1 MRKTLA
7 VFSVSILSIAVA
19 TASLAG
25 ASPKR
30 ILIYGDSNAFGWA
43 KDAQGTVYRLPS
55 DVRWPEK
62 MGGLL
67 GKNYE
72 VIVEALG
79 GRTTNIDCGPKS
91 GPGIVPGAGMDGAAY
106 LPAALASH
114 MPLDMVVIWLGS
126 NDLMVQHNRK
136 ALDIAAGIAQ
146 LTSIVKNGGWQQ
158 RTGYQTPKVMI
169 VCPSKIAAQKGKN
182 KERFAGAKERVEELQ
197 AILGITLT

>member
-62 MGGLL
+62 MGACSA
-67 GKNYE
+67 K
-72 VIVEALG
+72 
-79 GRTTNIDCGPKS
+79 TTKS
-91 GPGIVPGAGMDGAAY
+91 
-106 LPAALASH
+106 S
-114 MPLDMVVIWLGS
+114 
-126 NDLMVQHNRK
+126 
-136 ALDIAAGIAQ
+136 
-146 LTSIVKNGGWQQ
+146 
-158 RTGYQTPKVMI
+158 
-169 VCPSKIAAQKGKN
+169 SKP
-182 KERFAGAKERVEELQ
+182 
-197 AILGITLT
+197 